1 MCMDHVCSAL
11 KVCVHKGPIFY
22 NDILFSHQSEPHSKS
37 SRREHCSL
45 SQPGS
50 QESKSQPQFSLAR
63 CPQHVTL
70 PPLKSLH
77 APLSQP
83 RAMQSAVW
91 QGSAGLT
98 VPRQLREGSDFVLVR
113 RTGKGRQQRVKTGFL
128 TPAAPDKACSYP
140 RPKGKGQVQSRPTS
154 LNLIP
159 QNPATAWLLDTI
171 LEAGGSKAS
180 VFSSSTTRIS
190 RAEQALPGTHLWPTA
205 VTLPQAAAGWEVVK
219 PQTSK
224 GKGSSWRGMF
234 SSLLRCLTARRAG
247 GKHMVGMLIKYFTA
261 HRAHYGP
268 DKRDVGPRSSTPP
281 PPPSQ
286 EMLLYFL
293 GRLPGS

>member
-1 MCMDHVCSAL
+1 MTS
-11 KVCVHKGPIFY
+11 F
-22 NDILFSHQSEPHSKS
+22 FSHQSEPQSKS

-50 QESKSQPQFSLAR
+50 QETKSQPQFSLAR
-63 CPQHVTL
+63 HPQHVTL

-83 RAMQSAVW
+83 RAMQSTVW

-128 TPAAPDKACSYP
+128 TPAAPDKACGYP
-140 RPKGKGQVQSRPTS
+140 CPKGKGQAQSRPTS

-159 QNPATAWLLDTI
+159 QNPATAWLLNTI

-180 VFSSSTTRIS
+180 VFSSCHH
-190 RAEQALPGTHLWPTA
+190 QDFQG
-205 VTLPQAAAGWEVVK
+205 
-219 PQTSK
+219 
-224 GKGSSWRGMF
+224 
-234 SSLLRCLTARRAG
+234 RAG
-247 GKHMVGMLIKYFTA
+247 LAWDTSLA
-261 HRAHYGP
+261 HGCHPSPSSCWLGGGETPDEQRKGFLMERNILFSTQMSDCQEGGREAYGG
-268 DKRDVGPRSSTPP
+268 DANQILHGPQGTLWSRQKGCWPQEQHTT
-281 PPPSQ
+281 PPSQ